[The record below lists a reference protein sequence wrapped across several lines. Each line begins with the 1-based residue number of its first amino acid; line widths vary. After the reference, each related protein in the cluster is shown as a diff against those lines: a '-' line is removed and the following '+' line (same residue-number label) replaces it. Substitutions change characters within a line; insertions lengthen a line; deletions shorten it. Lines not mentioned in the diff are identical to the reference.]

1 MKKYCLIETTFK
13 KISEAKKMA
22 KILLKNK
29 LIACAQISTIESLY
43 SWNGKTVNEK
53 EFLLSVKTK
62 IGFYNDVEKTIIKN
76 HSYDLPQ
83 ITMIKISD
91 GSESYLDWL
100 ESQLKNC

>member
-43 SWNGKTVNEK
+43 SWNGKAVNEK
-53 EFLLSVKTK
+53 EFLLSLKTK
-62 IGFYNDVEKTIIKN
+62 IGFYGDIEKIIINN

-83 ITMIKISD
+83 IVMMPISN
-91 GSESYLDWL
+91 GSKLYFEWL
-100 ESQLKNC
+100 ESCFD